1 MKASVFVGTSLD
13 GFIARTDGSYF
24 AAQHYERQGHLE
36 FVHSVTGV
44 RTLKD
49 EFEKV
54 LLTIRTILG
63 QIRAALSGAPWPAA

>member
-1 MKASVFVGTSLD
+1 VKASVFVGTSLD
-13 GFIARTDGSYF
+13 GFIARTDDSYF

-49 EFEKV
+49 EF
-54 LLTIRTILG
+54 R
-63 QIRAALSGAPWPAA
+63 